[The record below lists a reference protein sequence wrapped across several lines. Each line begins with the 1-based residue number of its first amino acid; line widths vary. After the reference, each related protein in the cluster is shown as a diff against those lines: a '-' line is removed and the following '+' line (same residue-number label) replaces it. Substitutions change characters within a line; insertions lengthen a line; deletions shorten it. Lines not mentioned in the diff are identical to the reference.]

1 MAHSAIERQVSVLD
15 APLKMRGVSAG
26 YQQTMALVD
35 ATLDV
40 EAGSVHAIIG
50 PNGSGKSTLLK
61 AALGLLPG
69 ATGTVTFFG
78 KPLERARR
86 RVAYMP
92 QTASVEWDFPIK
104 VEDVVLM
111 GTYPRLGW
119 VRRPGRTERK
129 AAASAMERVGL
140 TDVADRHISALS
152 GGQKQRVFVART
164 LAQGSDLLMM
174 DEPFAGVDIASESV
188 IRSVLQDVATQGK
201 TVMIVHHDISSIGG
215 FCDRATLLSAGSVQ
229 ATGAIDD
236 VLSPEHL
243 ANAYGIAPEML
254 KGCDG

>member
-1 MAHSAIERQVSVLD
+1 
-15 APLKMRGVSAG
+15 
-26 YQQTMALVD
+26 
-35 ATLDV
+35 
-40 EAGSVHAIIG
+40 
-50 PNGSGKSTLLK
+50 
-61 AALGLLPG
+61 
-69 ATGTVTFFG
+69 
-78 KPLERARR
+78 
-86 RVAYMP
+86 MP

-104 VEDVVLM
+104 VKDVVLM
-111 GTYPRLGW
+111 GTFPRLGW

-215 FCDRATLLSAGSVQ
+215 FCDQATLLSAGSVQ
-229 ATGAIDD
+229 ATGDIDD